1 MWSASSGYDVTVCAI
16 NDHPSYDDSTTNYD
30 YSVLTLCSELVFTT
44 VRSCNFGE
52 KRLYIKNFNI
62 VTNYK
67 TNYYVFLLG
76 SISSLSARVR
86 YYYLDSTLTM

>member
-52 KRLYIKNFNI
+52 KRL
-62 VTNYK
+62 
-67 TNYYVFLLG
+67 
-76 SISSLSARVR
+76 
-86 YYYLDSTLTM
+86 